1 MKAKE
6 RIIIFQDIF
15 TIVEAIILLVLF
27 FFSSVWIWQI
37 TKRANIIGSLASIWG
52 SRILAI
58 VIGLCIP
65 VLFVVNPD
73 RYIAWYL
80 FTSEGITYYTLFRK
94 KQFIPYSSFPY
105 IMLGKYLHGV
115 HWQKYI
121 VFSNRRL
128 TDSELSHI
136 NHVTP
141 SRKLIKIRYSEKT
154 KTKLLAIL
162 PPKQKRVISALY
174 SSNQVVQ

>member
-1 MKAKE
+1 MKVKE
-6 RIIIFQDIF
+6 KIVLFQDIF
-15 TIVEAIILLVLF
+15 AFVEAIILFVLF
-27 FFSSVWIWQI
+27 FSSSVWIWQI
-37 TKRANIIGSLASIWG
+37 TERANIIGSLASIWG

-58 VIGLCIP
+58 VIGLCLP

-73 RYIAWYL
+73 RYIAWYM

-94 KQFIPYSSFPY
+94 KQFIPYSAFPY

-128 TDSELSHI
+128 TDSELNHI

-141 SRKLIKIRYSEKT
+141 SRKMIKIRYSEKT
-154 KTKLLAIL
+154 KTKLLTLL
-162 PPKQKRVISALY
+162 PPKQKSFISALNT
-174 SSNQVVQ
+174 SSQAVQ